1 MALILVV
8 DDELTIL
15 DVISTILESE
25 NHEVV
30 TELDSLKAKD
40 LMVERHFDL
49 LLSDIR
55 MKPVNGMQLLRH
67 AHENC
72 PWMTVILLTAF
83 GQVETAVEAMELGAF
98 DYLAKPFRS
107 QQLIDVVA
115 KAVAARSLDSTSKP
129 GE

>member
-1 MALILVV
+1 MACILVV

-15 DVISTILESE
+15 DVISTILESQG
-25 NHEVV
+25 HEVV
-30 TELDSLKAKD
+30 TELDSQKARD
-40 LMVERHFDL
+40 FMVDRHFDL

-55 MKPVNGMQLLRH
+55 MKPVSGMELLRF
-67 AHENC
+67 AHDNC

-83 GQVETAVEAMELGAF
+83 GQVETAVEAMEMGAF

-115 KAVAARSLDSTSKP
+115 KAVAAREMDGAKP
-129 GE
+129 AE